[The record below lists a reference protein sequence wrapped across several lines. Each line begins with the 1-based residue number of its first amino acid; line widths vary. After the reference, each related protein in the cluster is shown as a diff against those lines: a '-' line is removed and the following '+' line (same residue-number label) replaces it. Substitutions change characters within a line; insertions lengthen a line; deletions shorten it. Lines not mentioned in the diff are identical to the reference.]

1 MYLPLMRTWLAR
13 TPGIGNEADDVAQ
26 EVLLVLLREI
36 PEFRRQ
42 REGSFRA
49 WLRRVT
55 ANRVRTWWRSH
66 LKQPLLVDPTD
77 QFLSQLED
85 STSQLSCR
93 WDQEHDQHIFEK
105 LLAVVKN
112 DFDSRTWQAFQL
124 FVIENRKAKVVAE
137 ELGISESAVIQ
148 AKSRILKRL
157 RKEST
162 GLID

>member
-1 MYLPLMRTWLAR
+1 MYLPLVRLWLAR
-13 TPGIGNEADDVAQ
+13 TPGLADEADDVAQ
-26 EVLLVLLREI
+26 EVLLVLVREL

-42 REGSFRA
+42 REGSFRT
-49 WLRRVT
+49 WLRKVT
-55 ANRVRTWWRSH
+55 VNRVRTWCRNRQR
-66 LKQPLLVDPTD
+66 LPQVGFDE
-77 QFLSQLED
+77 FLSQLED
-85 STSQLSCR
+85 RNSQFSRR

-137 ELGISESAVIQ
+137 ELGISESAVIL